1 MTTQEKRDYFI
12 RLLALLPDEEIE
24 SIFDAWPDK
33 DDILSCHEIHRIPNQ
48 KFKTDPFDFLSV
60 IKPREPRFPF
70 RGVPWPHTKS
80 IVE

>member
-33 DDILSCHEIHRIPNQ
+33 DDILSCHEISKIANL
-48 KFKTDPFDFLSV
+48 KFKTDPFDFLSG
-60 IKPREPRFPF
+60 IKPIDQIFPF
-70 RGVPWPHTKS
+70 RGVPWPYTKG